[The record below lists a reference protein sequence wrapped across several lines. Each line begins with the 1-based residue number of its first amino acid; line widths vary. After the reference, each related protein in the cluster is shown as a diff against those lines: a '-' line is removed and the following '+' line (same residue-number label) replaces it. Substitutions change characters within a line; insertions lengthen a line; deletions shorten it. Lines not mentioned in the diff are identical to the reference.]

1 VAGSIPALTTS
12 EKKGEFMWWDLDNM
26 VWTEAAIKLQ
36 KEIEQGVFKWVN
48 ENFQK
53 EGGDVTKNEQNH
65 FKQMIKVLDEFIEDA
80 GVLHPT
86 QYDRISG
93 VRALLAEMAAEK
105 MQEEQK
111 WYRIYWEEAGAY
123 FAGLVTEEGH
133 PFWTRDPVQGQQY
146 TIDRANEYL
155 GKLKNVE
162 GMTLDIRLVDDG
174 EEEEAVK
181 AGDFVG
187 DGVKAIKE
195 EAGTLVKIDPARK
208 VVTDIIPENNKPECG
223 LKEIPKEEYY
233 VIQRCSVF
241 VGPDTAKNGTH
252 ALLVKD
258 AMKFSLAEEALTYIA
273 AQACVLWSKGIWNG
287 KPEVRKV
294 TVEDGSILISAP
306 IEQPEEERKYGVRIA
321 DDVYVVQH
329 GDGYWGW
336 NPLREGIN
344 ISPRKFTLSEAEWIL
359 RLYLDKP
366 NQLKGHRTSGNWPHV
381 EFLGVVE
388 ISADYKEVKP
398 VKYRVKLKDGM
409 YLHRDGICP
418 LDWSWSNL
426 DGWGNEKHKP
436 RLYATREEAQD
447 RLDAW
452 RQQPG
457 WAFVTDKDAACV
469 EVVT

>member
-1 VAGSIPALTTS
+1 
-12 EKKGEFMWWDLDNM
+12 
-26 VWTEAAIKLQ
+26 
-36 KEIEQGVFKWVN
+36 
-48 ENFQK
+48 
-53 EGGDVTKNEQNH
+53 
-65 FKQMIKVLDEFIEDA
+65 
-80 GVLHPT
+80 
-86 QYDRISG
+86 
-93 VRALLAEMAAEK
+93 
-105 MQEEQK
+105 
-111 WYRIYWEEAGAY
+111 
-123 FAGLVTEEGH
+123 
-133 PFWTRDPVQGQQY
+133 
-146 TIDRANEYL
+146 
-155 GKLKNVE
+155 
-162 GMTLDIRLVDDG
+162 
-174 EEEEAVK
+174 
-181 AGDFVG
+181 
-187 DGVKAIKE
+187 
-195 EAGTLVKIDPARK
+195 
-208 VVTDIIPENNKPECG
+208 
-223 LKEIPKEEYY
+223 
-233 VIQRCSVF
+233 
-241 VGPDTAKNGTH
+241 
-252 ALLVKD
+252 
-258 AMKFSLAEEALTYIA
+258 
-273 AQACVLWSKGIWNG
+273 
-287 KPEVRKV
+287 
-294 TVEDGSILISAP
+294 
-306 IEQPEEERKYGVRIA
+306 
-321 DDVYVVQH
+321 VYVVQH